1 MWDSLI
7 TYKHQIT
14 QGFLTEPERFLY
26 WSYRDWLLSNKLRWK
41 HLKLGEMNGMQ
52 VTRHYKSWP
61 HAYYKNLI
69 VDCVGKTRAFY
80 KPLSTKDD
88 EKLVLNH
95 LISFLWL
102 KFPVWLIEEVMVVPV
117 LRCVPLSQLEV
128 LLWVYYHHFF
138 FIFLQF
144 SDYYIPALL
153 FFLFQHLNYDLIK
166 KQTIKKLGLTALFII
181 LSHFSRLR
189 ALYPSVNVSW
199 NV

>member
-80 KPLSTKDD
+80 KPLFYKRWW
-88 EKLVLNH
+88 E
-95 LISFLWL
+95 ISFKSPDFFSMVKISSLTYWRSDGCSSFEMCPIVSTWSVIMSILSPLFFYFLTIFRLWYPSFIIFSLSALELWL
-102 KFPVWLIEEVMVVPV
+102 
-117 LRCVPLSQLEV
+117 
-128 LLWVYYHHFF
+128 
-138 FIFLQF
+138 
-144 SDYYIPALL
+144 D
-153 FFLFQHLNYDLIK
+153 
-166 KQTIKKLGLTALFII
+166 
-181 LSHFSRLR
+181 
-189 ALYPSVNVSW
+189 
-199 NV
+199 